1 MSVVSRLIR
10 TVSIPWA
17 RSSSCL
23 EMRSPAC
30 SNKVAPQPTPHS
42 DRIIPEDAA
51 KSSSVAKHSGQSHH
65 SLVTVRS
72 ESFANMAD
80 FANMKTWPDRLA
92 HTSLRNFT
100 AENDHFWLE
109 QSPANKTKWAQVRAQ
124 SVLVQREMES
134 GRSPLASIARA
145 SAGRVA
151 RPNATATGMRKQRAE
166 TATGFKKKIHIGWSA
181 LTQPAWVEETNWL
194 GKKMVTAR
202 TLILTARGL
211 PWGNLP
217 RWRFFV
223 NDTVFGSESAHFSP
237 TATLRPSWIT
247 SRLPKIFSPNH
258 HL

>member
-1 MSVVSRLIR
+1 
-10 TVSIPWA
+10 
-17 RSSSCL
+17 
-23 EMRSPAC
+23 
-30 SNKVAPQPTPHS
+30 
-42 DRIIPEDAA
+42 
-51 KSSSVAKHSGQSHH
+51 
-65 SLVTVRS
+65 
-72 ESFANMAD
+72 MAD

-124 SVLVQREMES
+124 SVLVQREMEC

-145 SAGRVA
+145 STGRAGRSK
-151 RPNATATGMRKQRAE
+151 ATPTGMRKQRAE

-202 TLILTARGL
+202 TLILTARRL

-237 TATLRPSWIT
+237 TATLRPSGSLLVCRKS
-247 SRLPKIFSPNH
+247 SRLITTSNH
-258 HL
+258 DRLLRCDASIAIRSDRFLRDGVDQVP